1 MIEEVI
7 QVIQPPSLCISGFV
21 YRIYFAVCCIKFIRE
36 ASKELCHCQI
46 SLKIPHTGGGVYDPR
61 PAVRAAH
68 DIAAPQISVEQGRK
82 FRLPQKDIEMIEKA
96 VGLLKHSGIEIP
108 LRPVQRGKLMAE
120 SLPV

>member
-21 YRIYFAVCCIKFIRE
+21 NGIYFAVCCIKLIWQ
-36 ASKELCHCQI
+36 ASEELCHRQI
-46 SLKIPHTGGGVYDPR
+46 SLKISNTGGGVYDPC

-68 DIAAPQISVEQGRK
+68 YIAAPQISVEQGRK
-82 FRLPQKDIEMIEKA
+82 FRLPQKGVKMIQKA
-96 VGLLKHSGIEIP
+96 AGLPNHSGIEIP